1 MSFSSAVNK
10 KAIDLGKL
18 SVEMTT
24 AAGSGHPSTALSLTH
39 LVTVLMYHQMR
50 WDPKDP
56 WNPNADRL
64 VLSEGH
70 AVPIIYAALADLGAT
85 ITPIGKSHDRS
96 AGRPMT
102 REDAMSLR
110 AIDSPIDGHPNPECG
125 VPFFD
130 AATGSLGQGL
140 SVAAGLASAA
150 RMDKLDRNIFC
161 IIGDGE
167 SREGQIW
174 EAMDFVAD
182 HALTNVIPI
191 FNCNE
196 LAQSDYVSPQQ
207 SAETLARK
215 AEAFGFITRVVDGHD
230 PEQINKA
237 FNELHVIKNGNRPLA
252 IVARTVK
259 GWGAAAEQGMG
270 KHGTPVK
277 KDKMQDVFK
286 ELDETAKDLGVADYK
301 GNGRLKITP
310 PQGKPTP
317 EPRGSAAG
325 PIKAPSFEEAL
336 AMVGLDKDLAAGK
349 GIAPRKAYGAALV
362 ALGKSDRR
370 IVGLDA
376 DVKNSTHAE
385 WFAKKFPDQYV
396 ECKIAEQNMFSVA
409 AGLSAAGKIPFTS
422 TFAKFVMRG
431 YDQVEMAIISGANLK
446 ITGSH
451 AGVTLAADG
460 PSQMSLPDVAFFR
473 SFCHVKNYRGQTA
486 VHYFFPADAVS
497 CYRCTELMAN
507 LPGCC
512 YQRTLRADTKLLY
525 KKDESFEPGGFK
537 VLREGK
543 DLCLVSAGYMVHEC
557 LKVADDLAKQGRKAT
572 VIDAYSLPLKSDG
585 VLEIAARSGGAI
597 VTVEDN
603 YTGGLDAEIAT
614 AIATRGA
621 QISLQNLYVSQIPKS
636 GREPSDVLDYLHLGT
651 KAILQAV

>member
-1 MSFSSAVNK
+1 MSFESAVNR
-10 KAIDLGKL
+10 KAIDIGKL
-18 SVEMTT
+18 SVEITT
-24 AAGSGHPSTALSLTH
+24 SAGSGHPSTALSLAH

-56 WNPNADRL
+56 WNLAQDRL

-70 AVPIIYAALADLGAT
+70 AVPIIYAALADQGAALGKNKAE
-85 ITPIGKSHDRS
+85 
-96 AGRPMT
+96 ARPMT
-102 REDAMSLR
+102 REDVMKLR
-110 AIDSPIDGHPNPECG
+110 AIESPIDGHPNPQLG
-125 VPFFD
+125 VHFFD

-140 SVAAGLASAA
+140 SVAAGLGAAA
-150 RMDKLDRNIFC
+150 RMDKLDRNIYC

-174 EAMDFVAD
+174 EAADFIVD

-207 SAETLARK
+207 SYKGLADK
-215 AEAFGFITRVVDGHD
+215 LEAFGFFVRIIDGHD
-230 PEQINKA
+230 PHDIRDA
-237 FNELHVIKNGNRPLA
+237 LSELRVIQNGQRPMA

-259 GWGAAAEQGMG
+259 GWGAADEQGTG

-277 KDKMQDVFK
+277 KENLGAVLA
-286 ELDETAKDLGVADYK
+286 ELDRTARDLGVADYK
-301 GNGRLKITP
+301 PESELKIP
-310 PQGKPTP
+310 PIASKPP
-317 EPRGSAAG
+317 AVEAKAIKIKPFAEGLAA
-325 PIKAPSFEEAL
+325 
-336 AMVGLDKDLAAGK
+336 VGLDKDLSAGK

-362 ALGKSDRR
+362 ALGEADKRV
-370 IVGLDA
+370 IGLDC

-385 WFAKKFPDQYV
+385 WFAKKFPAQYL
-396 ECKIAEQNMFSVA
+396 ECKIAEQNMISVA
-409 AGLSAAGKIPFTS
+409 AGVAAARKIPFCS

-460 PSQMSLPDVAFFR
+460 PSQMSLPDAAFFR
-473 SFCHVKNYRGQTA
+473 SFCHTKNYNGQDA
-486 VHYFFPADAVS
+486 VRYFFPADAVS
-497 CYRCTELMAN
+497 CYRITEMMAN
-507 LPGCC
+507 LDGCC
-512 YQRTLRADTKLLY
+512 YQRTLRADTKILY
-525 KKDESFEPGGFK
+525 KHDEQFEVGGYK

-543 DLCLVSAGYMVHEC
+543 DGCFVSAGYMVHEC
-557 LKVADDLAKQGRKAT
+557 LKAADELGKKGRKVT
-572 VIDAYSLPLKSDG
+572 VIDAYSMPLKTQG
-585 VLEIAARSGGAI
+585 ILEIAARSGGQI

-614 AIATRGA
+614 AIADSGDDIKLR
-621 QISLQNLYVSQIPKS
+621 SLYVTRIPKS
-636 GREPSDVLDYLHLGT
+636 GREPDDVLNWLDLGQ
-651 KAILQAV
+651 KQILAAVS